1 MCKGLVKNKN
11 AKLPSPK
18 GVHTSSVR
26 NSKDGKDKEATA
38 AATSVSNGTS
48 TLDSHLRQPIKNK
61 AVIDKQTRLSKHPGK
76 SDAASSEAPTEKTRP
91 RLVKKE
97 PLDNI
102 PGKAESSSYPF
113 FFLCSS
119 FCSSFLVVEIGS
131 KGRFLYP

>member
-61 AVIDKQTRLSKHPGK
+61 AVIDKQTRLSK
-76 SDAASSEAPTEKTRP
+76 
-91 RLVKKE
+91 V
-97 PLDNI
+97 
-102 PGKAESSSYPF
+102 YF
-113 FFLCSS
+113 
-119 FCSSFLVVEIGS
+119 VVTV
-131 KGRFLYP
+131 LYFDL